1 MNVWTDTCDG
11 WPTECL
17 GDDIEVEECQHII
30 RVWLQVCDF
39 TGAREGMRI
48 RGERSWR
55 ELINKRRALNGF
67 IFSHGHF
74 SHDFPSLSALSPP
87 ALEEAV
93 SDSVASGQSYI
104 HWTEGL

>member
-1 MNVWTDTCDG
+1 MTDGLRSALEMISKWKNANTSYEFGCRCVISQVRAK
-11 WPTECL
+11 ECVSAAN
-17 GDDIEVEECQHII
+17 GH
-30 RVWLQVCDF
+30 
-39 TGAREGMRI
+39 G
-48 RGERSWR
+48 R
-55 ELINKRRALNGF
+55 ELINKRRPLNGF